1 MLSITIDILYLIFIY
16 LFFHFLG
23 DLKVCTYCSKIVLS
37 YLQSPNINADL
48 QADLQALQQDL
59 SSKLDDSSD
68 TSSIVNAPN
77 KNSLK
82 RKVSVGYQEERFAT
96 NSFNTLSVDDRK
108 NLLQQSNSLIT
119 LHEEMQKNLPAQN
132 CGLDLIAFLN
142 THNKAANKEQALAI
156 LSAMLD
162 AGFLQPIVPDSEET
176 EFDENLHYKFVEL
189 PRYVGEG
196 FKCNLLFIFILIIKA
211 NLWFCQL

>member
-1 MLSITIDILYLIFIY
+1 MLLYLLRLDYF
-16 LFFHFLG
+16 LFLHYFLG

-59 SSKLDDSSD
+59 SSKLDDSND
-68 TSSIVNAPN
+68 VSSISNAPN
-77 KNSLK
+77 QNTNLR

-96 NSFNTLSVDDRK
+96 THSFNTLSVDDRK
-108 NLLQQSNSLIT
+108 NILQQSNSLIT
-119 LHEEMQKNLPAQN
+119 LHEEMHKVLPAQN
-132 CGLDLIAFLN
+132 CGLELISFLN
-142 THNKAANKEQALAI
+142 SHNKASNKEQALAI

-162 AGFLQPIVPDSEET
+162 AGFLQPIVPDSEDS

-189 PRYVGEG
+189 PR
-196 FKCNLLFIFILIIKA
+196 
-211 NLWFCQL
+211 